1 LLSELNNFEFYMLV
15 LGGNNDGEWNAV
27 EKGIMITCSTWS
39 FDPFFILWHVNL
51 IVRRVTAKL
60 H

>member
-1 LLSELNNFEFYMLV
+1 MLV

-27 EKGIMITCSTWS
+27 EKGIMITCSTLS
-39 FDPFFILWHVNL
+39 LDPFFILWHVNL
-51 IVRRVTAKL
+51 IFRRVTAKL

>member
-1 LLSELNNFEFYMLV
+1 MLV
-15 LGGNNDGEWNAV
+15 PRGNNDGEWNAV
-27 EKGIMITCSTWS
+27 EKGIMINCSTWS
-39 FDPFFILWHVNL
+39 LDPFFILWHVNL